1 MGLTTASI
9 CTAPFALQINVFIK
23 IMNDKYLHIN
33 YLYFTLKVSV
43 SVRVVACIARSSQQI
58 SVSVHSILK

>member
-9 CTAPFALQINVFIK
+9 CTALSASHGRAFSPVKTQQINVFIE

-33 YLYFTLKVSV
+33 YLYYP
-43 SVRVVACIARSSQQI
+43 
-58 SVSVHSILK
+58 